1 MKKNKEPVLCPICG
15 KEMVGDPY
23 QCNFEQMVGA
33 AGWHLPLQ
41 PRMNM
46 CHECS
51 QNLLNYVERWFKTC
65 NKTNIYKKFAEVK
78 KK

>member
-23 QCNFEQMVGA
+23 QCNFEQMVGRA
-33 AGWHLPLQ
+33 CWHLSFQ

-51 QNLLNYVERWFKTC
+51 QNLLSYVERWFKTC